1 MQSTVV
7 EVECI
12 SKKHWHQYGQKGNPL
27 EHEIEFAV
35 PYDSTSIFYKM
46 SGGTNF
52 SLKTINQDAAEMFAV
67 GSKYKMTLEPVVATE

>member
-1 MQSTVV
+1 MKSTVV

-12 SKKHWHQYGQKGNPL
+12 SKKHSHQWGQTANPL

-35 PYDSTSIFYKM
+35 PYDQNSVFFKM

-52 SLKTINQDAAEMFAV
+52 TLKTINQEAAEMFVV
-67 GSKYKMTLEPVVATE
+67 GSKFKMEISPVEAN